1 MQAINERYI
10 ELLNDE
16 SLDMKERSYMFKRS
30 IRDLVVSNYTLNNS
44 QDESLKTLIY
54 DDEICKKFAEK
65 SFPDFVGDSKDIM
78 VILELLLTLISRVD
92 VKDDE
97 RMKEIVEKIVT
108 NLNDVDF
115 SKINMI
121 RAN

>member
-30 IRDLVVSNYTLNNS
+30 IRDLVVSNYSLNNS

-54 DDEICKKFAEK
+54 DDEIC
-65 SFPDFVGDSKDIM
+65 
-78 VILELLLTLISRVD
+78 
-92 VKDDE
+92 
-97 RMKEIVEKIVT
+97 
-108 NLNDVDF
+108 
-115 SKINMI
+115 
-121 RAN
+121 